1 MEDVV
6 VSIPEEIIHEAVVAE
21 GHQVPATSALPPTI
35 IAPPPPVTRSTSTES
50 IGSSSSGE
58 IDAQQFLAYRPKI
71 KKQRRRKRDRM
82 TFTFW
87 LPLMICEFLPLF
99 PPSFEIGFAQ
109 SLLLFCFVVVVALVC
124 FHYFAGSGFSRE
136 TLQSFI
142 GFEMNAV

>member
-6 VSIPEEIIHEAVVAE
+6 VSIPEDVEEIIHEAVVAE
-21 GHQVPATSALPPTI
+21 GQQVPATSALPPTI

-71 KKQRRRKRDRM
+71 EKQRRRKRDRM

-87 LPLMICEFLPLF
+87 LPLMICEFLLF
-99 PPSFEIGFAQ
+99 LPSFEIGFAQ
-109 SLLLFCFVVVVALVC
+109 SLFCSGGCVGVLPLLRGQRF
-124 FHYFAGSGFSRE
+124 
-136 TLQSFI
+136 QP
-142 GFEMNAV
+142 